1 MITWM
6 QKHKKW
12 LIVTIWISTIAFVGA
27 GFVGWGSYDY
37 GKSGS
42 TIAIVGDKEIPSK
55 DVQAEYSNLYGQY
68 QQILGD
74 NFNQELAQQF
84 KLEDIALQRVVQK
97 YLILN
102 YADDIGLVATDK
114 DVAAEL
120 VKIPAFIKDGKF
132 DKNTYLSVLKQNRR
146 TAVEFETQLKQDIV
160 VNKVKDLFTTQLV
173 QNEIKNIGNLIYS
186 EDEVSIKIL
195 NDSDITINTTKKDLQ
210 NYWATNKNNYKSASG
225 FEIAYSKI
233 ENVENKTKKDMKKIA
248 LKTYL
253 NLKKEKEQFVTT
265 KTIYS
270 TSTFFDAED
279 IQTIISSKEGT
290 VLKPIYK
297 DKNYYVVKLN
307 KKVLPQTLAY
317 NEVAAQ
323 VKADY
328 VNSTKA
334 KILDEKAKKLEAN
347 FEGKSLGYIGRGN
360 IPAIDGLTD
369 AQRDEFIKDLFSAT
383 QTINTLNLGSKVV
396 VYKITNSRFAKYDSS
411 KDAVVDSTVS
421 NLKTSSLSSSFLT
434 KLATEYEVKSFMGNK

>member
-55 DVQAEYSNLYGQY
+55 DVQAEYSNLYSQY

-74 NFNQELAQQF
+74 NFNQELAKQF

-102 YADDIGLVATDK
+102 YADDIGIVATDK
-114 DVAAEL
+114 DVASEL
-120 VKIPAFIKDGKF
+120 VKITAFIKDGKF

-160 VNKVKDLFTTQLV
+160 VNKVQELFKTQLV
-173 QNEIKNIGNLIYS
+173 QNEIKNIGSLIYS
-186 EDEVSIKIL
+186 EDEVSLQIIDGNDIKI
-195 NDSDITINTTKKDLQ
+195 STTTENLQ
-210 NYWATNKNNYKSASG
+210 KYWAENKDNYKSASG
-225 FEIAYSKI
+225 FEIAYNKI
-233 ENVENKTKKDMKKIA
+233 DNIENKTKKDMKKIA

-253 NLKKEKEQFVTT
+253 DLKKDKEQFTTT

-270 TSTFFDAED
+270 TSTLFDAED
-279 IQTIISSKEGT
+279 VKTIISSKEGT

-297 DKNYYVVKLN
+297 DNNYYVVKLN
-307 KKVLPQTLAY
+307 KKVLPTTLAY

-323 VKADY
+323 VKSDY
-328 VNSTKA
+328 VNDEKA
-334 KILDEKAKKLEAN
+334 KLLDEKAKKAEAN
-347 FEGKSLGYIGRGN
+347 FQGTNLGYIGRSN
-360 IPAIDGLTD
+360 IPSVEGLSD
-369 AQRDEFIKDLFSAT
+369 SQRDEFIKDMFSAT
-383 QTINTLNLGSKVV
+383 KTINTLNLGSKIL
-396 VYKITNSRFAKYDSS
+396 VYKITNSRFAKYDST
-411 KDAVVDSTVS
+411 KDAVVDSTVG
-421 NLKTSSLSSSFLT
+421 NLKASSLSSSFLT